1 MSLNIIILALKLAN
15 IWHSDPILEH
25 FLHLGQKCITM
36 KTGNL
41 KYDMTRTNFPEYR
54 LILHASVFEK
64 FTRNSRKQF
73 FQKNALADLI

>member
-36 KTGNL
+36 EIRNL
-41 KYDMTRTNFPEYR
+41 KYDMTRTFPPS
-54 LILHASVFEK
+54 IG
-64 FTRNSRKQF
+64 
-73 FQKNALADLI
+73 